1 MSLSRKVSNIQRDQ
15 DQFVR
20 HTKAVFSQDQIK
32 LARDDLEY
40 WGRDWTRSFEVAPLA
55 IVFPTSTEQVVELV
69 HVANAEGYKLVP
81 SGGRTGLSGGCV
93 ASNNEVVV
101 SFDRMNR
108 ILGFNPVDRLVHCQA
123 GVVTAQLQ
131 QYAVDKGL
139 FYPVDFASSGSS
151 QIGGNI
157 ATNAGGIRVIRY
169 GLTRDWVAG
178 LKVVTGNGDLVVA
191 NRGLVKNATG
201 YDLRHLFVGSEGTL
215 GFVVEAEMQLRVPP
229 EPQRVMV
236 VCVTSLNDLLSIL
249 QRFQRSLELSA
260 FEFFSEFAMSKVLSH
275 RGLDRPF
282 STETEYY
289 ALLEYDESVADS
301 ATEAFSDCVENGW
314 ITDGVLSQ
322 STSQSER
329 LWELRDGIT
338 ESIAADTPYKNDI
351 SVRISEVPGF
361 LNDVGSVVAKH
372 YPDLD
377 VCWFGH
383 IGDGNLHL
391 NILKPQD
398 LEISEFQERCRAI
411 NPLLFELI
419 QKRGGSISAEH
430 GVGLLKRDYL
440 RFSRSQGEIDRM
452 KAIKDAFDPNGIM
465 NPGKIFA
472 TASDESE

>member
-1 MSLSRKVSNIQRDQ
+1 MTLSGKVPSTQRDQ

-20 HTKAVFSQDQIK
+20 HTEAFFSQEQIK
-32 LARDDLEY
+32 LARDDLDY

-69 HVANAEGYKLVP
+69 QVANAEGYRLVP

-93 ASNNEVVV
+93 ASNHEVVV

-108 ILGFNPVDRLVHCQA
+108 ILGFNSVDRLVHCQA

-131 QYAVDKGL
+131 QFATQKGL

-215 GFVVEAEMQLRVPP
+215 GFVVEAEMQLRTPP

-236 VCVTSLNDLLSIL
+236 VCVASLNDLLSIL

-260 FEFFSEFAMSKVLSH
+260 FEFFSEFAMSKVLRH
-275 RGLDRPF
+275 RGIERPL
-282 STETEYY
+282 STVATYY
-289 ALLEYDESVADS
+289 ALLEYDESVTEA
-301 ATEAFSDCVENGW
+301 ATQAFSDCAECGW
-314 ITDGVLSQ
+314 ITDGILSQ
-322 STSQSER
+322 SASQSER

-361 LNDVGSVVAKH
+361 LNDVGNVVAKH
-372 YPDLD
+372 YPDLE

-391 NILKPQD
+391 NILKPPEV
-398 LEISEFQERCRAI
+398 EISEFQERCKAI

-440 RFSRSQGEIDRM
+440 RFSRSQDEIERM
-452 KAIKDAFDPNGIM
+452 RAIKHVFDPNGIM
-465 NPGKIFA
+465 NPGKIFPLS
-472 TASDESE
+472 SDEPV

>member
-1 MSLSRKVSNIQRDQ
+1 MSMPSSDSRKRRDQ
-15 DQFVR
+15 DRFVR
-20 HTKAVFSQDQIK
+20 HTSGVFSEDQIK
-32 LARDDLEY
+32 LAHADLDY
-40 WGRDWTRSFEVAPLA
+40 WGRDWTRSFEVSPLA

-69 HVANAEGYKLVP
+69 RVANAKGYYLVP

-108 ILGFNPVDRLVHCQA
+108 ILGFNSIDRMVRCQA

-131 QYAVDKGL
+131 QYATEQGL

-178 LKVVTGNGDLVVA
+178 LKVVTGSGEVIDANNGLI
-191 NRGLVKNATG
+191 KNATG

-215 GFVVEAEMQLRVPP
+215 GFVIEAEMQLRTPP

-236 VCVTSLNDLLSIL
+236 VCVSSLNDLLSIL
-249 QRFQRSLELSA
+249 QCFQQSLELSA
-260 FEFFSEFAMSKVLSH
+260 FEFFSDFAMSKVLNH

-282 STETEYY
+282 STITQYY
-289 ALLEYDESVADS
+289 ALLEYDESATDVA
-301 ATEAFSDCVENGW
+301 TQAFSECVENGW

-322 STSQSER
+322 SESQSER

-361 LNDVGSVVAKH
+361 LDDVGDVVTTH
-372 YPDLD
+372 YPDLE

-391 NILKPQD
+391 NILKPPD
-398 LEISEFQERCRAI
+398 VGILEFQDRCREI

-440 RFSRSQGEIDRM
+440 SFSRYPGEISRM
-452 KAIKDAFDPNGIM
+452 KAIKSAFDPNGVL

-472 TASDESE
+472 PTIDEPV

>member
-1 MSLSRKVSNIQRDQ
+1 MTPNKQRYQ
-15 DQFVR
+15 DKLVKR
-20 HTKAVFSQDQIK
+20 IAGVFSAEHIK
-32 LARDDLEY
+32 LSEDDLEY
-40 WGRDWTRSFEVAPLA
+40 WGRDWTRSFKVDPLA
-55 IVFPTSTEQVVELV
+55 IVFPTTTEQVVELV
-69 HVANAEGYKLVP
+69 RIANAEGYRLVP

-108 ILGFNPVDRLVHCQA
+108 ILGFNSVDRLVHCQA

-131 QYAVDKGL
+131 QFAAEHGL

-178 LKVVTGNGDLVVA
+178 LKVVTGSGEVVNA

-215 GFVVEAEMQLRVPP
+215 GFIVEAEMQLRASP

-236 VCVTSLNDLLSIL
+236 VCVASLNDLLSIL

-275 RGLDRPF
+275 RGLERPF
-282 STETEYY
+282 STMAKYY
-289 ALLEYDESVADS
+289 ALLEYDESLTDVA
-301 ATEAFSDCVENGW
+301 TQAFSECAENGW

-338 ESIAADTPYKNDI
+338 ESIAEFTPYKNDI

-361 LNDVGSVVAKH
+361 LDDVETIVEEH
-372 YPDLD
+372 YPDLE

-391 NILKPQD
+391 NLLKPPD
-398 LEISEFQERCRAI
+398 VEISEFQDRCREI
-411 NPLLFELI
+411 NPLLFEQI
-419 QKRGGSISAEH
+419 KKRGGSISAEH

-440 RFSRSQGEIDRM
+440 SFSRSRGEIDRM
-452 KAIKDAFDPNGIM
+452 KAIKRAFDPNGVM
-465 NPGKIFA
+465 NPGKIFEL
-472 TASDESE
+472 SNDESD